1 MKKNALKEKISSGD
15 VAVGSFLFAPSPT
28 VMEIFGYAGFD
39 FVIIDAEHAP
49 TGALDTVNLEN
60 IVRAGEVSGT
70 TPLVRIPERSRV
82 MTQKVLD
89 AGALGVVVPMI
100 QTRREAEEA
109 VLDAKY
115 PPLGHRG
122 SCYLTRPTQFTA
134 AFTQDYWA
142 EANKNTMVI
151 PLIESKMAVDNLEDI
166 LSVDGI
172 DFLFFGA
179 RDYSMSLGYPTTE
192 NPETKRAIEHV
203 NEVCERRGVPLA
215 RFLYPPYDRSVKQAI
230 DEGFRIL
237 VVGGDVALLYQ
248 ACRDVMKSVGR

>member
-1 MKKNALKEKISSGD
+1 LKKNALKGKISEGE
-15 VAVGSFLFAPSPT
+15 VTVGSFLFTPSPT
-28 VMEIFGYAGFD
+28 VMEILGYAGFD
-39 FVIIDAEHAP
+39 FVIIDAEHSP

-70 TPLVRIPERSRV
+70 IPLVRIPERSRIT
-82 MTQKVLD
+82 TQKVLD

-134 AFTQDYWA
+134 AFTPDYWA
-142 EANKNTMVI
+142 EANSNTMVI
-151 PLIESKMAVDNLEDI
+151 PLIESKTAVDNLEDI

-179 RDYSMSLGYPTTE
+179 RDYSMSQGHPTTDD
-192 NPETKRAIEHV
+192 PETKRAIEHV
-203 NEVCERRGVPLA
+203 KDVCERSGVPLA
-215 RFLYPPYDRSVKQAI
+215 RFLYPPYDRSVRQAM